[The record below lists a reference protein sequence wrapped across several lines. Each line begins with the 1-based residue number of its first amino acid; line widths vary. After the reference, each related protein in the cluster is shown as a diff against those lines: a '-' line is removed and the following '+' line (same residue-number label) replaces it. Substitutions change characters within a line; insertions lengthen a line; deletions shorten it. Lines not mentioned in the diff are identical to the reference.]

1 MHSDIDLKTVR
12 IEQVT
17 TAGSA
22 KLLKFIKAYYRFEGI
37 SFDLKSISADLPHLL
52 CDPILG
58 RAWFIWVNR
67 RRVGYVI
74 VTFGFDLEFGG
85 RVATVTEL
93 YIEPLHRRKGIGTL
107 VLGQIEEFC
116 KAFGVRAMELQV
128 TRKNA
133 KVMKFYRRLGF
144 DAHDRIPMSK
154 RIAR

>member
-1 MHSDIDLKTVR
+1 MHSNIDLKTAR
-12 IEQVT
+12 IEPVT
-17 TAGSA
+17 TASSA
-22 KLLKFIKAYYRFEGI
+22 KLLKFIKAYYRFEEI
-37 SFDLKSISADLPHLL
+37 PFDSKSIASDLSRLL
-52 CDPILG
+52 RDPILG
-58 RAWFIWVNR
+58 RAWFIRANR
-67 RRVGYVI
+67 RNVGYVI

-93 YIEPLHRRKGIGTL
+93 YIEPVHRRKGIGSQ

-116 KAFGVRAMELQV
+116 KTFGVRSMELQV

-154 RIAR
+154 RIA